1 MVSNPPLQLGDLII
15 GESAITINNIME
27 SQPREIQRYV
37 TPDGKI
43 PFDQWYESLSDA
55 KTQYKIDARIE
66 RIALGNLGDYR
77 FLGAGVYEF
86 RINYGPGYR
95 LYFGQIGLK
104 IVLLL
109 FGGDKSTQK
118 QDIRQAQEYWKDYD
132 KH

>member
-1 MVSNPPLQLGDLII
+1 
-15 GESAITINNIME
+15 ME

-77 FLGAGVYEF
+77 FVGAGVYEF
-86 RINYGPGYR
+86 RINYGTWLSP
-95 LYFGQIGLK
+95 
-104 IVLLL
+104 LLWTNRIKNCVIAVW
-109 FGGDKSTQK
+109 G
-118 QDIRQAQEYWKDYD
+118 R
-132 KH
+132 

>member
-1 MVSNPPLQLGDLII
+1 
-15 GESAITINNIME
+15 
-27 SQPREIQRYV
+27 
-37 TPDGKI
+37 KI

-55 KTQYKIDARIE
+55 KTQYKIDARLE
-66 RIALGNLGDYR
+66 R
-77 FLGAGVYEF
+77 
-86 RINYGPGYR
+86 
-95 LYFGQIGLK
+95 

>member
-1 MVSNPPLQLGDLII
+1 LGDLII